1 MVSLLESALREREDS
16 LQHKGSWEYGDSK
29 LRHFQTFSLSAPSS
43 MDEGYIYRGE
53 EEVGIPTIVE
63 GRPYPLGGS
72 PYGGNKRPKEEGCG
86 YSGKTTPDDSSTKLL

>member
-1 MVSLLESALREREDS
+1 MQSFSTSRLSA
-16 LQHKGSWEYGDSK
+16 
-29 LRHFQTFSLSAPSS
+29 FQPFNLSAPSS

-72 PYGGNKRPKEEGCG
+72 PYGGNKRPKEEGHG
-86 YSGKTTPDDSSTKLL
+86 YSGETTLDDSSMKLL

>member
-1 MVSLLESALREREDS
+1 MALGNLETL
-16 LQHKGSWEYGDSK
+16 
-29 LRHFQTFSLSAPSS
+29 TFSHLAPSL

-72 PYGGNKRPKEEGCG
+72 P
-86 YSGKTTPDDSSTKLL
+86 

>member
-1 MVSLLESALREREDS
+1 
-16 LQHKGSWEYGDSK
+16 
-29 LRHFQTFSLSAPSS
+29 

-72 PYGGNKRPKEEGCG
+72 PYGGNKRPKEEGHG
-86 YSGKTTPDDSSTKLL
+86 YLVETTPNDSSTKLL

>member
-1 MVSLLESALREREDS
+1 MGLKGKKGFFTAQRHLGIGRCKASALQDY
-16 LQHKGSWEYGDSK
+16 QP
-29 LRHFQTFSLSAPSS
+29 FSLSAPSS

-72 PYGGNKRPKEEGCG
+72 PYGGKKRPKEEGRG
-86 YSGKTTPDDSSTKLL
+86 YSGETTPDDSSTKLL